1 MKKAFTLVELLVV
14 IGIIAILAGVL
25 LTTFSGKS
33 ETSKAAQC
41 LSNLKALANA
51 ALSYRAEKSG
61 FPGAKSSQSGT
72 QKVTGNQVEFSWNDI
87 PGWISWD
94 SRNFSKSSKQEYS
107 QISMFT
113 TDEEAGLFAIT
124 NGAVWRYMSG
134 NRSAYVCPTHLKSL
148 KKGKVWWSYVMNGR
162 LASSFKE
169 NRAERTL
176 LFAEIPFQGAG
187 ETFPRGSA
195 ASDETDC
202 RLDAPDKDGDD
213 GDEHI
218 GGNHKTANQW
228 FAHVAFADG
237 HVEKLRVGKD
247 GKTMSDGDLKK
258 LTGWLCA
265 GVDVGF
271 NGEKYEK
278 LDD

>member
-14 IGIIAILAGVL
+14 IGIIAIVAGVL
-25 LTTFSGKS
+25 LTTFSGTS
-33 ETSKAAQC
+33 ETAKAAQC

-51 ALSYRAEKSG
+51 ALSYRAEYNV
-61 FPGAKSSQSGT
+61 FPGAKSGQNAT
-72 QKVTGNQVEFSWNDI
+72 PKVTGNQVEFSYRDM

-94 SRNFSKSSKQEYS
+94 SRNFSTTSKQEYP

-113 TDEEAGLFAIT
+113 SDEDAGWFAIT

-134 NRSAYVCPTHLKSL
+134 NRSAYVCPTHKQ
-148 KKGKVWWSYVMNGR
+148 KVKRGNLWWSYVMNGR
-162 LASSFKE
+162 LAGSFKE

-176 LFAEIPFQGAG
+176 LFGEIPFQGAG
-187 ETFPRGSA
+187 NTFPAGTA
-195 ASDETDC
+195 ASKETDC
-202 RLDAPDKDGDD
+202 RLDAPKADGTD
-213 GDEHI
+213 GEEHL

-247 GKTMSDGDLKK
+247 GKTLSDSDLKD

-265 GVDVGF
+265 GIDISY

-278 LDD
+278 LD